1 MINGN
6 IDEFMDKLWS
16 GEELIYT
23 YNGKKY
29 FSQGYIMDDGKY
41 RFELQRW
48 EPDADILWKTEGLSN
63 QDSLE
68 AFLKEPLFDGKTF
81 WEVEKEIEWVDYK
94 KKPLKCYQR
103 LRGVSEDT
111 NILQTSNKII
121 SYMPWSS
128 QWENTFEKIN
138 FSLHG

>member
-81 WEVEKEIEWVDYK
+81 LEVEKEIEWVDY
-94 KKPLKCYQR
+94 
-103 LRGVSEDT
+103 
-111 NILQTSNKII
+111 
-121 SYMPWSS
+121 
-128 QWENTFEKIN
+128 
-138 FSLHG
+138 

>member
-29 FSQGYIMDDGKY
+29 FSQGYITDDGKY

-81 WEVEKEIEWVDYK
+81 WEVEKEIEWVDY
-94 KKPLKCYQR
+94 
-103 LRGVSEDT
+103 
-111 NILQTSNKII
+111 
-121 SYMPWSS
+121 
-128 QWENTFEKIN
+128 
-138 FSLHG
+138 